1 MRIYLTHRKL
11 GDITGSSDE
20 IGPKTSLYQSTLL
33 PLLPINSLAVVVKNP
48 LALAFYSILSSDEDQ
63 VE

>member
-1 MRIYLTHRKL
+1 MRKVQKPVYTNQ
-11 GDITGSSDE
+11 
-20 IGPKTSLYQSTLL
+20 LYS
-33 PLLPINSLAVVVKNP
+33 PLLLINSLAVVVKNP